1 MIKPATAAA
10 SADWKLKV
18 ETEDGRL
25 EVEGEVD
32 SNVNGQKLGLVD
44 PAQRVGERAWHV
56 HDGRAQR
63 LVRRRAQGVNL
74 AGTDRIVFKADAQRT
89 GLPRCGEL
97 LTFSQEVRMRW
108 FANPV
113 VQFLAAGF
121 VTLVAVVIATQALSR
136 SAADDE
142 AIAGARSLTRVLAVS
157 VAQPAVPRGLVR
169 GDAAAIDR
177 LDRQVLKRLLVEDV
191 LRIKI
196 WAADGTILYS
206 DRTELIGSSVPARTR
221 TSWRSSRTVARTP
234 RSRTC
239 GPENRF
245 ERELGIGLLEVYTR
259 IYSPEGQPLLFEA
272 YYSID
277 EVEAQRE
284 EVLDRFLP
292 ISLGALLVLVVV
304 TTPLILLLTRRV
316 ARAGRERERLLQAA
330 VRASDAERVSIARD
344 LHDGVVQDLAGSSYS
359 ISTLARRLDAG
370 SDADQQVAV
379 ELEEVSRS
387 LRTSMRALRSLLV
400 EIYPPDL
407 HVAGLSAALHD
418 LVAPL
423 AAAGV
428 QVDLDVTGDEG
439 CPEATVALVWRVA
452 QEAVRNVA
460 RHADASRMSVTVC
473 REEDVLVLEV
483 VDDGRGFDPEAAR
496 PSGGFGL
503 RGLQSLA
510 ADAGARLDVE
520 STVGVGTTVRMEVPT

>member
-1 MIKPATAAA
+1 
-10 SADWKLKV
+10 
-18 ETEDGRL
+18 
-25 EVEGEVD
+25 
-32 SNVNGQKLGLVD
+32 
-44 PAQRVGERAWHV
+44 
-56 HDGRAQR
+56 
-63 LVRRRAQGVNL
+63 
-74 AGTDRIVFKADAQRT
+74 
-89 GLPRCGEL
+89 
-97 LTFSQEVRMRW
+97 MRW

-142 AIAGARSLTRVLAVS
+142 AIAGSRSLTRVLGES

-206 DRTELIGSSVPARTR
+206 DQTELIGSRYPLDEDELDILEAGGTDAEISDL
-221 TSWRSSRTVARTP
+221 S
-234 RSRTC
+234 

-272 YYSID
+272 YYAID

-359 ISTLARRLDAG
+359 ISTLARRLDTG
-370 SDADQQVAV
+370 SDADQQVAL

-439 CPEATVALVWRVA
+439 CTEATVALVWRVA

-460 RHADASRMSVTVC
+460 RHADATRMSITVC
-473 REEDVLVLEV
+473 REEDALVLEV
-483 VDDGRGFDPEAAR
+483 VDDGRGFDPAAAR

-520 STVGVGTTVRMEVPT
+520 STIGVGTTVRMEVPT